1 MLSEPCCN
9 FATYNRWRGVVQCT
23 ASFGPPRECRLCES
37 SRKHSPSTTSS
48 SYPAYSDVLPREV
61 DLSTQLTRGIRLNL
75 PFVSAAMDT
84 VTEARLAI
92 TIAQEGGIGII
103 HKNMTAADQA
113 REVGRVKKHESGVI
127 KDPITVRPDATI
139 RDVIALTRAKGIS
152 GLPVTADGNQVVG
165 IVTHRD
171 IRFEEQ
177 LDLPVSKVMTPREKL
192 VTVRENTPR
201 EEVLQ
206 LLHRHRIEKVLVV
219 DDEGRLRG
227 MITVKDIQKARD
239 FPRACKDEHG
249 RLRVG
254 AAVGTAPDTLDR
266 VAQLAEAGVDLVIV
280 DTSHGHSRGV
290 IATVER
296 IRKAYPQLQLIA
308 GNIVTAEAAKA
319 LVDAGVDGV
328 KVGIG
333 PGSICTTRVVAG
345 VGVPQ
350 ITAVATVA
358 EALAEDRRSAHLG
371 RRHPLFRRRRKGDR
385 GGRAYGH
392 DRRPVRR
399 HRGIAW
405 RSRALP
411 GRFVQVLPR
420 HGLARRHGAAPRL
433 ERPLFPGHGR
443 GARKART
450 RRRGG
455 PSAVQGQPRRRS
467 CTSSPAA
474 SARRWAT
481 PAARTSSRC
490 GRGPSSSASRAQAS
504 ARATSTT

>member
-1 MLSEPCCN
+1 MP
-9 FATYNRWRGVVQCT
+9 AMRIVQEALT
-23 ASFGPPRECRLCES
+23 FDDVLLV
-37 SRKHSPSTTSS
+37 
-48 SYPAYSDVLPREV
+48 PAYSEVLPREV
-61 DLSTQLTRGIRLNL
+61 DLSTRLTRGIRLNL

-103 HKNMTAADQA
+103 HKNMPAAEQA

-139 RDVIALTRAKGIS
+139 REVVALTRARGIS

-201 EEVLQ
+201 EEVLL

-219 DDEGRLRG
+219 DGEGRLRG

-249 RLRVG
+249 RLRAG
-254 AAVGTAPDTLDR
+254 AAVGTAADTLER
-266 VAQLAEAGVDLVIV
+266 VAALAEAGVDLVIV

-290 IATVER
+290 IETVKR
-296 IRKAYPQLQLIA
+296 IRKAHPDLQLVA
-308 GNIVTAEAAKA
+308 GNVVTADGAKA

-350 ITAVATVA
+350 VTAVATVA
-358 EALAEDRRSAHLG
+358 EALAKTGVPLISDGGIRYSGDVAKAIAAGAHAVMIGGLFAGTEESPGEVELYQGASYKSYRGMGSLGAMAQRHGSSDRYFQDAIEELEKLVPEGVEG
-371 RRHPLFRRRRKGDR
+371 RVPYKGSLVAILHQLA
-385 GGRAYGH
+385 GGVRAAMGYTGSQNIEQM
-392 DRRPVRR
+392 RTRPV
-399 HRGIAW
+399 
-405 RSRALP
+405 
-411 GRFVQVLPR
+411 FVR
-420 HGLARRHGAAPRL
+420 ITGAGVRESHVHDVSITKEAPNYRI
-433 ERPLFPGHGR
+433 G
-443 GARKART
+443 
-450 RRRGG
+450 
-455 PSAVQGQPRRRS
+455 
-467 CTSSPAA
+467 
-474 SARRWAT
+474 
-481 PAARTSSRC
+481 
-490 GRGPSSSASRAQAS
+490 
-504 ARATSTT
+504 